1 MPLTYRFMMFYAVA
15 SPAHF
20 GFLHFFLRN
29 LSYGRQK
36 EAKPL
41 ACLGRV
47 WHCMDWKG
55 STQEVHESVFNSTH
69 LSGLLQKR
77 GHTCV
82 RTLQDCLDWICCA
95 SSTPSPFNASQEN
108 ICHGLSS
115 RQCVLRLWLQRL
127 QKQML
132 DVAAVAQLLKFRRQC
147 LVLVAWYVVCFC
159 LYV

>member
-1 MPLTYRFMMFYAVA
+1 MAWTQWFWSPCHSHFVESKSPCWPLKRGAFNLSFYDVLCCCKPSTFRFFT
-15 SPAHF
+15 
-20 GFLHFFLRN
+20 FFLRN

-108 ICHGLSS
+108 ICHGLSC
-115 RQCVLRLWLQRL
+115 RQCFLRL
-127 QKQML
+127 
-132 DVAAVAQLLKFRRQC
+132 
-147 LVLVAWYVVCFC
+147 
-159 LYV
+159 